1 MKTYNRIIL
10 IVIFC
15 MNFLFATNAQD
26 AANLTAGKRDSL
38 LSLAKEV
45 ILKFGPD
52 YYREYKQPEII
63 YKQYP
68 SADKMV
74 DKRNI
79 SWADRY
85 YYRVTFLYDKT
96 QETLEWDYAAQVY
109 IWADTFE
116 PRGVMFGCNVGI
128 NVPEGDWR
136 NSSIEPI
143 AYQESIYPAY
153 PEVIQIVTPDS
164 LQGQPW
170 EVIQEYTKKQAEIV
184 RKSPEFQPL
193 NKDELLKRNWE
204 FRNGEWV
211 KTGPDV
217 PPHKRK
223 QQF

>member
-1 MKTYNRIIL
+1 
-10 IVIFC
+10 

-38 LSLAKEV
+38 IALAKEV
-45 ILKFGPD
+45 VLKFGPD
-52 YYREYKQPEII
+52 YYREYKQPEIS

-68 SADKMV
+68 PVGNSTYERDK
-74 DKRNI
+74 KFAN
-79 SWADRY
+79 RY
-85 YYRVTFLYDKT
+85 YYRITYPYDKT
-96 QETLEWDYAAQVY
+96 QETLEWDYAAEVD
-109 IWADTFE
+109 IWAETFE
-116 PRGVMFGCNVGI
+116 PKDVMFGCGVGRG
-128 NVPEGDWR
+128 VPEGDWR

-143 AYQESIYPAY
+143 AYQESVY
-153 PEVIQIVTPDS
+153 PEYPVVQIVTPDS

-204 FRNGEWV
+204 LRNGEWV